1 MNPLNKFIK
10 TNNLLSILFS
20 SLFIFGIYKI
30 VNDFSEIT
38 QNISKITFPILF
50 ISTII
55 YFLSVILRY
64 LRWKVIYLELFDNY
78 KFNMINETIIGY
90 MANNLLPFRI
100 GELYR
105 VNRIVKSES
114 KTFIRVLSTIFTERL
129 FDVVALVLLL
139 IFALPFIDKFDFKLF
154 QIKNSAILLLGIFFL
169 GLVAL
174 FLMKKISVFE
184 KIIHKFLSLFNDLL
198 SFFYEC
204 KSYNKYV
211 IVMLLSILI
220 WLVESLVYFVI
231 ADYFIIDISNKY
243 LFTIILIVC
252 SITNLSGIIPSLPG
266 NLGNFEFFGTLAFL
280 AMGITSSIGATV
292 IIIVHLVLFIPISIL
307 GFIILSMQ
315 KIALKK

>member
-1 MNPLNKFIK
+1 MNKFKK
-10 TNNLLSILFS
+10 TNNLLSIIFS

-30 VNDFSEIT
+30 VNDFT
-38 QNISKITFPILF
+38 QIVDNISQITFPILLL
-50 ISTII
+50 STLI

-64 LRWKVIYLELFDNY
+64 LRWKIIYLQLFNNY

-105 VNRIVKSES
+105 VNRIVKSENNS
-114 KTFIRVLSTIFTERL
+114 YIRVLSTIFTERL
-129 FDVVALVLLL
+129 FDVGALVLLM
-139 IFALPFIDKFDFKLF
+139 IFALPFIEKFDFKLF
-154 QIKNSAILLLGIFFL
+154 QIQYSALLIL
-169 GLVAL
+169 GLPCL
-174 FLMKKISVFE
+174 FFITVYFLRKLSIFE
-184 KIIHKFLSLFNDLL
+184 KIIKKLLTLFNDLL
-198 SFFYEC
+198 SFFYES
-204 KSYNKYV
+204 KSLNKYLIV
-211 IVMLLSILI
+211 ILLSIFI
-220 WLVESLVYFVI
+220 WIIESLVYFII
-231 ADYFIIDISNKY
+231 ADYFIIDMSNEY

-280 AMGITSSIGATV
+280 AMGVSSSIGATV